1 MHGPLSEIGLIEV
14 LQLLERGGQSGLLR
28 ITGANPADACGLRIT
43 GGQIVA
49 LEPAAGD
56 IATRNALVARHLVTD
71 ADAADDPGVLLW
83 PQAIAMRQQLAAQ
96 ALAAMLHWRQ
106 GRFDFETAAPEAG
119 PLALLPD
126 SLAFGLVASETRRLD
141 LAPLMHDFRAVPD
154 FTASDVLAA
163 GDPPALT
170 SLDWRLLDQVDGV
183 RDVAA
188 LAVAVDEPLEDVAES
203 IQLLHG
209 ALILEL
215 RRPVADARLVARTA
229 IEAGRYEEA
238 ATLLRARVVDHPD
251 DVEGWRALG
260 LAEVGAGRFERA
272 IEAWQSWRSSD
283 PDRADDAAALMQA
296 ARTMVEA
303 LRDARD

>member
-14 LQLLERGGQSGLLR
+14 LQLLERGGQSGVLR
-28 ITGANPADACGLRIT
+28 ITGVNPAGACRLHIAH
-43 GGQIVA
+43 GQIVA
-49 LEPAAGD
+49 LEPAAD
-56 IATRNALVARHLVTD
+56 DAATRRALVARHLITD
-71 ADAADDPGVLLW
+71 ADATDDPGVLLR
-83 PQAIAMRQQLAAQ
+83 PQAMAMREQLAAQ
-96 ALAAMLHWRQ
+96 SLAAMLHWRK
-106 GRFDFETAAPEAG
+106 GRFDFETSSSETG
-119 PLALLPD
+119 PLALMPD
-126 SLAFGLVASETRRLD
+126 ALVFGLVASETRRVD
-141 LAPLMHDFRAVPD
+141 FAPLMHDFRAVPD
-154 FTASDVLAA
+154 FTG
-163 GDPPALT
+163 GDQLGVGDAPSLT

-183 RDVAA
+183 RDIAA
-188 LAVAVDEPLEDVAES
+188 LAVAIDEPLEEVAGR
-203 IQLLHG
+203 IQALQA

-215 RRPVADARLVARTA
+215 RRPVADANLVARTA

-238 ATLLRARVVDHPD
+238 ATLLRAQVVDHPD
-251 DVEGWRALG
+251 DIEAWRALG